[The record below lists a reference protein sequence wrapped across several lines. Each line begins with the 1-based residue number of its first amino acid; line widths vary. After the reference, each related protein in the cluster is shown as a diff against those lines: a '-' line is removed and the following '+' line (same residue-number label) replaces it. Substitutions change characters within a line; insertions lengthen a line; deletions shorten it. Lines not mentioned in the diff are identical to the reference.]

1 MPNGVTFIDHSDDVR
16 RLLEG
21 ATEAAAREIGGK
33 IANYARQGLG
43 KSRGPNGELWDADSI
58 KDLRQSISVQ
68 VENTPEG
75 KALMVGSNMQIAPY
89 IELGTGKLYKPS
101 PEWIEYHGDDAH
113 SVGGLDYWTYFD
125 PLEGIF
131 KGGKPVPSQPFL
143 RPAVL
148 DHVAEYKDIVKKN
161 MENA

>member
-21 ATEAAAREIGGK
+21 ATEATAREIGGK

-43 KSRGPNGELWDADSI
+43 KAKGPMGNPWPTDVITAV
-58 KDLRQSISVQ
+58 RQSIA
-68 VENTPEG
+68 VEVEKVSG
-75 KALMVGSNMQIAPY
+75 GYALQVGSNMQVGPY
-89 IELGTGKLYKPS
+89 IELGTGKLYDPP

-113 SVGGLDYWTYFD
+113 SVGGLDWWLYFD
-125 PLEGIF
+125 PLEGVVKI
-131 KGGKPVPSQPFL
+131 GKPVPSQPFL

-148 DHVAEYKDIVKKN
+148 DHVAEYKDITKKN